1 MDESRCS
8 RRGDQR
14 GRLCAAALA
23 LSLFSSGIRAA
34 DEPLQT
40 AMLDHDLSELGLD
53 ELMQIEITSVSMRAE
68 PLGQAAAAVYV
79 LTGEELRRAGIQS
92 LVEALRLVPGLH
104 VARIGDINT
113 HVVSSRGFS
122 DRLSDKLEVLV
133 DGRSVYTP
141 LFSGVFW
148 DTLDTFLPDVER
160 IEVIRGPGAALWGT
174 NAING
179 VVNIVTRSAS
189 ETRGQSLQASGG
201 TELKSRTALRSG
213 HALGRFGDARVY
225 AQQSELDGLRA
236 ADGSDSF
243 NVMRNQ
249 MVGFRSDSKP
259 AADQTLTL
267 AGEHYRGQ
275 REDQFEAPAEAGNVV
290 TSGGHLRARWNWQAD
305 ASREWQAQ
313 ALYDRSKRLI
323 PSTVFSETRDLTRLE
338 LQHRWQQGSHTLL
351 AGGHYA
357 QSRDDTGEGPPFI
370 FIFVPSAEKLRF
382 YGAFVQ
388 DQIAL
393 SQTLELTIGSKF
405 EHNDYTGWEAQ
416 PNLRLGWA
424 FRPGWFSWVAAS
436 RAMRTPSRLDHDSAT
451 FTPAFRSGNPEQ
463 KPERLHAYEGGLRFY
478 GRPALS
484 ADLALF
490 YNDYDDLR
498 SSEAAVP
505 VPQYGNGIKGHS
517 YGAELALAWQPRKG
531 FELRPAFSLLRLH
544 LQPKPGSTDS
554 STAAAFEDQSPRQQA
569 SLRMN
574 WQPLPSWGV
583 HGFLRHVGAVNRHN
597 PNGAVQAYTEL
608 DLRLAWQARKGLELA
623 LVGENLLD
631 DQHGEFRTAISTA
644 FVEVERAA
652 RLELSWTWD

>member
-1 MDESRCS
+1 MDESTLS
-8 RRGDQR
+8 RRGYQHQ
-14 GRLCAAALA
+14 RLCAAALA
-23 LSLFSSGIRAA
+23 LGLFAGGVRAA
-34 DEPLQT
+34 EPLT
-40 AMLDHDLSELGLD
+40 LAMLSHDLSELGLD

-79 LTGEELRRAGIQS
+79 LTGDELRRAGIQS

-160 IEVIRGPGAALWGT
+160 IEVIRGPGATLWGT

-179 VVNIVTRSAS
+179 VINIVTRSAS
-189 ETRGQSLQASGG
+189 ETRGQSLQLSAGN
-201 TELKSRTALRSG
+201 ELKSRTALRSG
-213 HALGRFGDARVY
+213 HTLGRFGDVRLY
-225 AQQSELDGLRA
+225 AQQSEQDGLRS
-236 ADGSDSF
+236 ADGSDSY

-249 MVGFRSDSKP
+249 MAGFRSDSKP

-275 REDQFEAPAEAGNVV
+275 REDPFQFPVRAGNVE
-290 TSGGHLRARWNWQAD
+290 TSGSHLRGQWNWQAE
-305 ASREWQAQ
+305 ANREWQVQ

-323 PSTVFSETRDLTRLE
+323 PTTVFRENRDLARLG
-338 LQHRWQQGSHTLL
+338 LHHRWQLGRHTLL

-357 QSRDDTGEGPPFI
+357 RSSDETGEGPPYV
-370 FIFVPSAEKLRF
+370 FIFVPSAEKLHF

-393 SQTLELTIGSKF
+393 DPKLELTIGSKF
-405 EHNDYTGWEAQ
+405 EHNDYTGWQAQ

-424 FRPGWFSWVAAS
+424 FRPGWFSWLAAS
-436 RAMRTPSRLDHDSAT
+436 RAMRIPNRLDHDSAT
-451 FTPAFRSGNPEQ
+451 FSPALRTGNPEQ

-505 VPQYGNGIKGHS
+505 VPRYGNGIQGHS
-517 YGAELALAWQPRKG
+517 YGAELALAWQPFKG
-531 FELRPAFSLLRLH
+531 LELRPAFSLLRLQ
-544 LQPKPGSTDS
+544 LQSKPGSSDT

-569 SLRMN
+569 SLRLD
-574 WQPLPSWGV
+574 WQPLPRWGL
-583 HGFLRHVGAVNRHN
+583 HGFLRHVGAVDRHDAEG
-597 PNGAVQAYTEL
+597 PVQAYTEL
-608 DLRLAWQARKGLELA
+608 NLRLAWQARKGLELA

-631 DQHGEFRTAISTA
+631 DQHGEFRTVINTA